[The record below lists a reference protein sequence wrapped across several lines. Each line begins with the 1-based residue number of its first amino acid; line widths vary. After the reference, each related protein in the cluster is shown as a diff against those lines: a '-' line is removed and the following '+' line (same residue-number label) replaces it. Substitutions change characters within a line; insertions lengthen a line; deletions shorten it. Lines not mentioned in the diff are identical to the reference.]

1 MKVKTYS
8 YVVKVTD
15 EDGRHVDITEVPDEV
30 KDEMYE
36 AISFGTHEGDIEY
49 EDDSDEWEEMNR
61 GDEIRDYR
69 KNDC

>member
-1 MKVKTYS
+1 MKIKTYS

-15 EDGRHVDITEVPDEV
+15 EDGMHVPHNDVPCDVFKEMCENLGDE
-30 KDEMYE
+30 
-36 AISFGTHEGDIEY
+36 IWEGDIDY
-49 EDDSDEWEEMNR
+49 EDDSDEWAEANR

>member
-15 EDGRHVDITEVPDEV
+15 EDNKHIEQSDLPDGVFEDICENLADG
-30 KDEMYE
+30 
-36 AISFGTHEGDIEY
+36 IWEGDVDY
-49 EDDSDEWEEMNR
+49 EDDSDEWADMNR